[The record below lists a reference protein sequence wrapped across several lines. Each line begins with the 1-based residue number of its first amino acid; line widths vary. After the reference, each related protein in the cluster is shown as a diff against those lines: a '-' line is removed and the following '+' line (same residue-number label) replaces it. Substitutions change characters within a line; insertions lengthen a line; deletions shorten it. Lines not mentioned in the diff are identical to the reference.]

1 MHPISSSRHH
11 LNTTD
16 THGRAA
22 YKLLALVPVS
32 CDPPATPIT
41 PRRRPSSSMTPQV
54 GRDFGCQKLH
64 LLILQLSRR
73 SPVHSPAVTSS
84 QSYLAYLT
92 DARAVIRTTARECS
106 GWRRR
111 YDGREGIVAT
121 DRIAGGGA
129 EVAGDPLEN
138 EVLMGET
145 TAVGPGSLEASSG
158 YLSGSWSEG
167 AAEEVLLSPEEEKEF
182 WSAVGYSVDASP
194 GPHGVAAVLA
204 RVRQEDRLSMSSLG
218 SEEPSP
224 RLLPPPP
231 TEAGEE
237 PTLGPFLTLL
247 LEKVSTMPQHSLGTN
262 LRLTA
267 LVSKLA
273 SFPHPLLQAVLLHPD
288 LVVQPTCLTLTQ
300 VLQKYKILQEKKH
313 LEQLYLIGNW
323 HR

>member
-167 AAEEVLLSPEEEKEF
+167 AAKKYCSVQRKRRSFGVLSDTVLTHLQDLMVWQQF
-182 WSAVGYSVDASP
+182 SP
-194 GPHGVAAVLA
+194 GYVKKIVSPCLPWAV
-204 RVRQEDRLSMSSLG
+204 RN
-218 SEEPSP
+218 
-224 RLLPPPP
+224 PP
-231 TEAGEE
+231 
-237 PTLGPFLTLL
+237 L
-247 LEKVSTMPQHSLGTN
+247 VCC
-262 LRLTA
+262 LRLQQR
-267 LVSKLA
+267 LVRNQPLA
-273 SFPHPLLQAVLLHPD
+273 PS
-288 LVVQPTCLTLTQ
+288 
-300 VLQKYKILQEKKH
+300 
-313 LEQLYLIGNW
+313 
-323 HR
+323 

>member
-1 MHPISSSRHH
+1 M
-11 LNTTD
+11 
-16 THGRAA
+16 
-22 YKLLALVPVS
+22 
-32 CDPPATPIT
+32 
-41 PRRRPSSSMTPQV
+41 
-54 GRDFGCQKLH
+54 
-64 LLILQLSRR
+64 
-73 SPVHSPAVTSS
+73 TSS
-84 QSYLAYLT
+84 QSYLTYLS
-92 DARAVIRTTARECS
+92 DARAVIRTTSKECS
-106 GWRRR
+106 GWQRR
-111 YDGREGIVAT
+111 YDGREGVVAA
-121 DRIAGGGA
+121 DRFIASGA
-129 EVAGDPLEN
+129 ELAGDPLEN

-182 WSAVGYSVDASP
+182 WSAVGYSVDGSP
-194 GPHGVAAVLA
+194 GPRGVAAVLA

-288 LVVQPTCLTLTQ
+288 LVVQPTCLTLAQ
-300 VLQKYKILQEKKH
+300 VQLKH
-313 LEQLYLIGNW
+313 SNLNRINLTLF
-323 HR
+323 

>member
-1 MHPISSSRHH
+1 
-11 LNTTD
+11 
-16 THGRAA
+16 
-22 YKLLALVPVS
+22 
-32 CDPPATPIT
+32 
-41 PRRRPSSSMTPQV
+41 MT
-54 GRDFGCQKLH
+54 
-64 LLILQLSRR
+64 
-73 SPVHSPAVTSS
+73 
-84 QSYLAYLT
+84 
-92 DARAVIRTTARECS
+92 
-106 GWRRR
+106 
-111 YDGREGIVAT
+111 
-121 DRIAGGGA
+121 
-129 EVAGDPLEN
+129 GDPLEN

-145 TAVGPGSLEASSG
+145 AAVGPGSLEASSG

-182 WSAVGYSVDASP
+182 WSAVGYSVDGSP
-194 GPHGVAAVLA
+194 GPRGVAAVLA

-273 SFPHPLLQAVLLHPD
+273 ASSCNHSSINTAAPAICLLQ
-288 LVVQPTCLTLTQ
+288 
-300 VLQKYKILQEKKH
+300 K
-313 LEQLYLIGNW
+313 
-323 HR
+323 

>member
-1 MHPISSSRHH
+1 
-11 LNTTD
+11 
-16 THGRAA
+16 
-22 YKLLALVPVS
+22 
-32 CDPPATPIT
+32 
-41 PRRRPSSSMTPQV
+41 MTPQV
-54 GRDFGCQKLH
+54 GQLLFDCLTLH
-64 LLILQLSRR
+64 LLNLQLSRR
-73 SPVHSPAVTSS
+73 SPVHSPAITSS
-84 QSYLAYLT
+84 QSYLVYLT
-92 DARAVIRTTARECS
+92 DARAVIRTTAKECS

-121 DRIAGGGA
+121 DRIAAAGGI

-145 TAVGPGSLEASSG
+145 ANVGPGSLEASSG

-194 GPHGVAAVLA
+194 GPRGVAAVLA

-300 VLQKYKILQEKKH
+300 VLQKSKI
-313 LEQLYLIGNW
+313 
-323 HR
+323 